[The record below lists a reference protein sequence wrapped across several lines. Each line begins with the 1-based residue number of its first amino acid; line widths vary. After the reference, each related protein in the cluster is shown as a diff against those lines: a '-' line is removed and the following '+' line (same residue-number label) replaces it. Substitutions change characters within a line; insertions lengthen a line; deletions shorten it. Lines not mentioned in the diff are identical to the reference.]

1 MKRICGFVIGLALLV
16 MAPVAVIPAL
26 TTADPGARSMDYQ
39 QATDVVI
46 MRGLS
51 QRGVPFSWAGGGV
64 SGPTLGKGTGMTTV
78 GFDASGLMQYAYA
91 GAGIKLP
98 RSSGELYRVGQKVLP
113 QQARRGDLIFYGP
126 DGTQSVAMYLGNNQ
140 MLEVGDVVQVSPVR
154 ANGMTPYL
162 VRVLGTQQTPLQ
174 QAPAQ
179 QAPVQQAPAPPYT
192 HLAAGAGTAS
202 ATAAGTRSAGAGTAG
217 TVAAGT
223 RSAGAGTASTVAAG
237 TRSAGTGTA
246 GAIAADAVAIAHAGA
261 GPADPRAAGTFT
273 AGARHHAVTLGP
285 PKTRHLH
292 PRRPDLPASGKE
304 QVAVFG
310 KLAVDHGKPRTASST
325 GRHGD
330 TGVHR

>member
-16 MAPVAVIPAL
+16 MAPAAIIPAL
-26 TTADPGARSMDYQ
+26 IAPAVADPGARAMDYQ

-51 QRGVPFSWAGGGV
+51 QRGVPFSWAGGGIN
-64 SGPTLGKGTGMTTV
+64 GPTLGKGTGMTTV

-98 RSSGELYRVGQKVLP
+98 RSSGELYRVGQKVMP

-162 VRVLGTQQTPLQ
+162 VRVLGVQQTPLQQAPLQQAPVQ

-179 QAPVQQAPAPPYT
+179 QAPVQQAPLQQSTLQQAPVQQAPIQQT
-192 HLAAGAGTAS
+192 P
-202 ATAAGTRSAGAGTAG
+202 
-217 TVAAGT
+217 VQQ
-223 RSAGAGTASTVAAG
+223 
-237 TRSAGTGTA
+237 
-246 GAIAADAVAIAHAGA
+246 
-261 GPADPRAAGTFT
+261 
-273 AGARHHAVTLGP
+273 
-285 PKTRHLH
+285 
-292 PRRPDLPASGKE
+292 LPAQQAPLQQQATVQQAPVQQAPVQQAPLQQMPLQLPTQTPVQQIPAQPSP
-304 QVAVFG
+304 FG
-310 KLAVDHGKPRTASST
+310 TT
-325 GRHGD
+325 Q
-330 TGVHR
+330 

>member
-16 MAPVAVIPAL
+16 MAPVTVDTAL
-26 TTADPGARSMDYQ
+26 ATADPGSRAMDYQ

-98 RSSGELYRVGQKVLP
+98 RSSGELYRVGQKILP

-154 ANGMTPYL
+154 ANGMAPYL
-162 VRVLGTQQTPLQ
+162 VRVLGTQSAPVLQAPLQ

-179 QAPVQQAPAPPYT
+179 QAPLQQAPAQQAPTQQAPVQQAPLQQAPVQQAP
-192 HLAAGAGTAS
+192 
-202 ATAAGTRSAGAGTAG
+202 
-217 TVAAGT
+217 V
-223 RSAGAGTASTVAAG
+223 
-237 TRSAGTGTA
+237 
-246 GAIAADAVAIAHAGA
+246 
-261 GPADPRAAGTFT
+261 
-273 AGARHHAVTLGP
+273 
-285 PKTRHLH
+285 
-292 PRRPDLPASGKE
+292 
-304 QVAVFG
+304 
-310 KLAVDHGKPRTASST
+310 
-325 GRHGD
+325 
-330 TGVHR
+330 